1 MSDDAYCLYLVRRA
15 LARSDE
21 ELRGYRGVYEV
32 RARQLAERIISS
44 GFAAR

>member
-15 LARSDE
+15 LTRSDA
-21 ELRGYRGVYEV
+21 ELRGYRAVYEV

-44 GFAAR
+44 GFASC